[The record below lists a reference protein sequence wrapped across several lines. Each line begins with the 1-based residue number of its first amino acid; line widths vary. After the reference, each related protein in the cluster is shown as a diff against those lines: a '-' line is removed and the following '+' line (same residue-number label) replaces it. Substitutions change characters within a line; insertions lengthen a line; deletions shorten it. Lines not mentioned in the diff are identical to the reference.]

1 MKCKCLRCGNLQGV
15 AQYNWRAGQA
25 SCNNCGSRG
34 LEVLVESPKM
44 TKTEKLS
51 KIVEKIS

>member
-34 LEVLVESPKM
+34 LEVLVNPPKM
-44 TKTEKLS
+44 TKAEKLS
-51 KIVEKIS
+51 KIIEKVS